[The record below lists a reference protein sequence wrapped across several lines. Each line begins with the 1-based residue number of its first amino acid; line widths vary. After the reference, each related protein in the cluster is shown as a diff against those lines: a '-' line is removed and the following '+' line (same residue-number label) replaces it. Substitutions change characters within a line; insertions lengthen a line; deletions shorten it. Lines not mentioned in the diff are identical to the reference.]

1 MNNSLLRDSANCYIA
16 KIKLVYAVSSIK
28 EAVKHLFV
36 VGPLKHQED
45 SCKEESSRIF
55 DKRKLESI

>member
-1 MNNSLLRDSANCYIA
+1 M
-16 KIKLVYAVSSIK
+16 KLVYAVSSIK
-28 EAVKHLFV
+28 ETVNHLFV

-55 DKRKLESI
+55 DKRKLEDDFI